1 MTIALIIGE
10 KQGPKKFRPTPNPS
24 IPRPVVGHSELIVH
38 PANART
44 GRHVVFSKVSGPTR
58 VNRETAIVYPVCTSI
73 RLF

>member
-1 MTIALIIGE
+1 MTIALIIGQ
-10 KQGPKKFRPTPNPS
+10 KQGRKKFRPTPNPS

-38 PANART
+38 PANSRT